1 MAYAIEVW
9 KRTPVRERV
18 EGIAWVALVFALGLS
33 PLFL

>member
-18 EGIAWVALVFALGLS
+18 DGIAGVVIIFALGLS